1 MKTNIFSLN
10 YSDEDWRDEK
20 YEHLLYLFKDKY
32 FLDIIQYD
40 EDGRVCEQFNGAFIE
55 NEKELLNYI
64 NEFFNDGGY
73 THVSDM
79 ALIGN
84 EITEIL
90 DIKEFRVINVE
101 Q

>member
-1 MKTNIFSLN
+1 MNTMIFSLK

-20 YEHLLYLFKDKY
+20 YEHLLGLFKDKY
-32 FLDIIQYD
+32 FVDIIQYD
-40 EDGRVCEQFNGAFIE
+40 ENGRVYEQFNGAFIE

-64 NEFFNDGGY
+64 NEFFNGGY

-79 ALIGN
+79 ALISN
-84 EITEIL
+84 EITEL
-90 DIKEFRVINVE
+90 LEIKEFRLINVV